1 MPIAQIDQSDS
12 IEITGHP
19 GGLSRLTGDSFY
31 REWLAAQ
38 CARVPDCFFGL
49 IVLRDKDSLDY
60 QAVTAW
66 PDEDATLDAASELME
81 RVISEKSGL
90 ITMLET
96 PPLDT
101 SSISGTAYVLA
112 YPVVISESV
121 IAVVTLAIVAD
132 DKKALKYAMQ
142 QLQWGCGWL
151 ESMYWHEL
159 AVNTDKDSVRL
170 SDSVDL
176 LAKVLAENS
185 FNAAAIRLVSELA
198 LLFKCDRVSI
208 GLIHNKSIRISHLS
222 HSAQFGKKMNLVRC
236 IEAAMDEAV
245 DQKESIIYPS
255 LQVDSPEI
263 LLAHSELLDLQ
274 DSTSVMTIPLYVDY
288 ETFGAI
294 TLERNS
300 DDTFSSEDVGFCEAV
315 TALATGLLRE
325 KRVNDE
331 HILLKIAASFKKQ
344 LSYLF
349 GKEHYLYKTVVL
361 SGAAVLLFLAFYQ
374 TDYRLSA
381 DAMLE
386 SDIRRSIVAPFDGY
400 IDKALVRAGDLVS
413 NKQPVLSLDVKDLHL
428 ERLKW
433 LSQKEKL
440 NRHYQESLSK
450 HDRAKVKIINAQQDQ
465 AQAQLELVEMQ
476 LKRAE
481 ILAPF
486 DGQVVNG
493 DLSNRL
499 GGAVSRG
506 ELLFEIAPLN
516 SYRVKLLVKQ
526 SRIADV
532 EPGQSGYLYLLAL
545 PGVIHNFT
553 VMKITPVTESYDGQT
568 YYEVEAGLHEQ
579 NDQLQLGMEGVGK
592 INIDK
597 RRLISI
603 MMRDLLEWL
612 YIQWWSLA
620 G

>member
-222 HSAQFGKKMNLVRC
+222 HSAQFGKQMNLVRC
-236 IEAAMDEAV
+236 IEAA
-245 DQKESIIYPS
+245 
-255 LQVDSPEI
+255 
-263 LLAHSELLDLQ
+263 
-274 DSTSVMTIPLYVDY
+274 
-288 ETFGAI
+288 
-294 TLERNS
+294 
-300 DDTFSSEDVGFCEAV
+300 
-315 TALATGLLRE
+315 RE
-325 KRVNDE
+325 K
-331 HILLKIAASFKKQ
+331 F
-344 LSYLF
+344 
-349 GKEHYLYKTVVL
+349 
-361 SGAAVLLFLAFYQ
+361 
-374 TDYRLSA
+374 
-381 DAMLE
+381 
-386 SDIRRSIVAPFDGY
+386 
-400 IDKALVRAGDLVS
+400 
-413 NKQPVLSLDVKDLHL
+413 
-428 ERLKW
+428 
-433 LSQKEKL
+433 
-440 NRHYQESLSK
+440 
-450 HDRAKVKIINAQQDQ
+450 
-465 AQAQLELVEMQ
+465 
-476 LKRAE
+476 
-481 ILAPF
+481 
-486 DGQVVNG
+486 
-493 DLSNRL
+493 
-499 GGAVSRG
+499 
-506 ELLFEIAPLN
+506 
-516 SYRVKLLVKQ
+516 
-526 SRIADV
+526 
-532 EPGQSGYLYLLAL
+532 
-545 PGVIHNFT
+545 
-553 VMKITPVTESYDGQT
+553 
-568 YYEVEAGLHEQ
+568 
-579 NDQLQLGMEGVGK
+579 
-592 INIDK
+592 
-597 RRLISI
+597 
-603 MMRDLLEWL
+603 
-612 YIQWWSLA
+612 
-620 G
+620 